1 MLMTDNK
8 QSTPSSEETTQAK
21 RPRKGKKYVGLREHA
36 TPFGV
41 LILDRL
47 KERGTQLKIIAQ
59 QAGTYTARL
68 NRAIEGKTELNAI
81 EIARICHFLDIPL
94 EEYVQTIVPPDDQ
107 AETEFVE
114 MVYIMNLYRH
124 LRPDQQRLVR
134 NTMVGFSWVNE

>member
-1 MLMTDNK
+1 MILMTNESIEK
-8 QSTPSSEETTQAK
+8 K

-47 KERGTQLKIIAQ
+47 KERGTQLKVIAQ
-59 QAGTYTARL
+59 QAETYTARL
-68 NRAIEGKTELNAI
+68 NRAIEGKTELNAV

-94 EEYVQTIVPPDDQ
+94 EEYVQTIVPPGSDDS
-107 AETEFVE
+107 EFVE

-124 LRPDQQRLVR
+124 LKPDQQRLMR
-134 NTMVGFSWVNE
+134 DTMVGFSLVNE